1 MKLTKS
7 LSASKK
13 SADIVP
19 ASPEHSLKPLDWKT
33 IMHEWESSGLPQR
46 EFCEK
51 KSLAYTSFMYQ
62 RNRIKKSK
70 SATSSMLPI
79 KLLPLQQASAP
90 MPTTS
95 CFVIQWP
102 NGIRLS
108 IPPHADTATLKSLLI
123 FLEHP

>member
-33 IMHEWESSGLPQR
+33 IMHEWESSGLSQR

-51 KSLAYTSFMYQ
+51 KSLAYTSFMYNHRVKPGFMPHFFHTDEHRELFLNLLADIHQ
-62 RNRIKKSK
+62 RFSIQIHAYCLKKM
-70 SATSSMLPI
+70 A
-79 KLLPLQQASAP
+79 
-90 MPTTS
+90 
-95 CFVIQWP
+95 
-102 NGIRLS
+102 
-108 IPPHADTATLKSLLI
+108 
-123 FLEHP
+123 